1 MTDGSNRWSYRNLR
15 DAVITVTS
23 LGGLVHEVLADHVRP
38 ELLLLIGS
46 LLAVPAFLRA
56 DERLRNRDSS
66 STTATTTDEES
77 A

>member
-1 MTDGSNRWSYRNLR
+1 MSDGSNRWSYRNLR

-23 LGGLVHEVLADHVRP
+23 LGGLVHEVLADQVRP

-56 DERLRNRDSS
+56 DERLRDSDS
-66 STTATTTDEES
+66 ATTTDEETV
-77 A
+77 